1 MSAQP
6 ESQVLN
12 ISEADYLQLIQRFD
26 QLWARGSISNARHQ
40 QAEMQRLLQQIEQYE
55 KHRDSGGDS
64 GNKAHP

>member
-1 MSAQP
+1 MSTQP

-12 ISEADYLQLIQRFD
+12 TSEADYLQMIQRFD
-26 QLWARGSISNARHQ
+26 QLWAAARAKHEQ
-40 QAEMQRLLQQIEQYE
+40 TEMQRLLQQIEQYE